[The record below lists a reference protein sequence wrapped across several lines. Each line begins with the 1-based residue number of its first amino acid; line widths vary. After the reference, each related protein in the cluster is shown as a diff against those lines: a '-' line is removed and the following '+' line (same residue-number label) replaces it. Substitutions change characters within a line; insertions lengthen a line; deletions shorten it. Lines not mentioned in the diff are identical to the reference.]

1 MELFFT
7 IVYTALAVMFIYV
20 VCATGIDVYRDIK
33 DDADRLSEEKDN
45 ADDKNT

>member
-1 MELFFT
+1 MENLFT
-7 IVYTALAVMFIYV
+7 IVYSALALLFIYV
-20 VCATGIDVYRDIK
+20 ACAVGIDIYRDIK

>member
-7 IVYTALAVMFIYV
+7 IVYSALALSFMYV
-20 VCATGIDVYRDIK
+20 VFAIGIDVYRDIK
-33 DDADRLSEEKDN
+33 DDTERLSEEKDN